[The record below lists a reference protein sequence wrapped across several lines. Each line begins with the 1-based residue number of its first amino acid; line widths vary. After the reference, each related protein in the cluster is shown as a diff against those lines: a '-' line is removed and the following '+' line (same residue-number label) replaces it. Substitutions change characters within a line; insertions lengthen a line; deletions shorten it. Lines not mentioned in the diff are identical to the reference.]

1 MLSPFKAI
9 KQRHKA
15 DDEIARERREK
26 LNKGI
31 LPEDLKDTTM
41 DAPGAQVQPAMPKPG
56 APTAPR
62 MIPLVRQVVPQPIVP
77 IAMNRPTPMA
87 VPVRPVG
94 GVLIRGTYKSLYK
107 ISRNFI

>member
-1 MLSPFKAI
+1 MFQNYLMLESVLLFILPMQIFLHHWI
-9 KQRHKA
+9 
-15 DDEIARERREK
+15 K
-26 LNKGI
+26 LN
-31 LPEDLKDTTM
+31 LKDTTM

-87 VPVRPVG
+87 VPVRPVA
-94 GVLIRGTYKSLYK
+94 LIRGNHKV
-107 ISRNFI
+107 